1 LSPHSAQTIKKKDV
15 IYMNFKAVLSNKAH
29 PEYGAATIPFP
40 IPDDQYDSTI
50 DLLHGIGIGDA
61 TAQDCRVE
69 EIPIGMP
76 ILDRLVAQ
84 NANVDELDY
93 LAKRLDGFDKDEG
106 LQFQAMAS
114 VLGLSDIKDLINLTF
129 ARFVP

>member
-1 LSPHSAQTIKKKDV
+1 
-15 IYMNFKAVLSNKAH
+15 MNFKAVLSNKAH
-29 PEYGAATIPFP
+29 PEYGAATIP

>member
-1 LSPHSAQTIKKKDV
+1 MLCCLLKPLASELMSLL
-15 IYMNFKAVLSNKAH
+15 IYFNA
-29 PEYGAATIPFP
+29 YG
-40 IPDDQYDSTI
+40 
-50 DLLHGIGIGDA
+50 
-61 TAQDCRVE
+61 
-69 EIPIGMP
+69 
-76 ILDRLVAQ
+76 LVAQ